1 METTDDE
8 WTDRTIPDQNR
19 DMSPSA
25 SIPVIDL
32 FAGPGGLG
40 EGFASYTRGGR
51 SPFQVSLSIEKDAA
65 AHETLL
71 LRCFFRQFDPDSI
84 PEDYY
89 RALRGEI
96 TQFELFER
104 HPAAANAATAVAWRA
119 TLGAEQHLTVRRR
132 VEAAIGK
139 SDPWVLIG
147 GPPCQ
152 AYSLIGRSRNKGV
165 EKYDPANDE
174 KQTLYV
180 EYLQII
186 ADHWPAV
193 FVMENVKGLLSATL
207 NDQRVFQRILDD
219 LRSPRNAL
227 RREGRSIRRNG
238 GAHEYQVFSV
248 VRHGMFEDSNL
259 ADFVV
264 RTEDHGIPQARHR
277 IILLGVRDDHAREQ
291 PGVLPRVEAVPAEAV
306 LDGLPRLRSGR
317 SKGTDTAD
325 DWIDTL
331 RAVRRSPWLRRST
344 DESVRSQIE
353 AALDSLTRPRQD
365 RGGEH
370 VPGEVDSG
378 LAHKWYVDPRIGG
391 ACNHATRG
399 HMDSDLHRYLFAAC
413 FARVHGRSP
422 VLRDFPASLWP
433 SHTNIVHALNGHGM
447 FADRFRV
454 QTRGRPSTTITAH
467 IAKDG
472 HYYIHYDPSQC
483 RSLTVREAAR
493 LQTFPDNY
501 FFCGN
506 RTAQYAQVGNAV
518 PPLLARQIAGI
529 VADLLGE

>member
-1 METTDDE
+1 
-8 WTDRTIPDQNR
+8 
-19 DMSPSA
+19 MSRSSPV
-25 SIPVIDL
+25 PVIDL

-40 EGFASYTRGGR
+40 EGFASYTKGGKR
-51 SPFQVSLSIEKDAA
+51 PFEVSLSIEKGAA
-65 AHETLL
+65 AHATLL

-89 RALRGEI
+89 RTLRGEI
-96 TQFELFER
+96 TQAELFHR
-104 HPAAANAATAVAWRA
+104 HPVASDGAKAVAWRA
-119 TLGAEQHLTVRRR
+119 TLGEAPGCTVRSRID
-132 VEAAIGK
+132 AATGK
-139 SDPWVLIG
+139 RDPWVLIG

-165 EKYDPANDE
+165 KDYDPRTDE

-207 NDQRVFQRILDD
+207 NDQRMFQRMLDD
-219 LRSPRNAL
+219 LRSPRKAL
-227 RREGRSIRRNG
+227 RREDRSIRRNG
-238 GAHEYQVFSV
+238 GTHEYQVFSV
-248 VRHGMFEDSNL
+248 VRHGMFEDSDL
-259 ADFVV
+259 TDYVV

-277 IILLGVRDDHAREQ
+277 IILLGVRDDYVREQ
-291 PGVLPRVEAVPAEAV
+291 PHVLSREAPVPAEAV

-317 SKGTDTAD
+317 SKGTDTAE
-325 DWIDTL
+325 DWIETL
-331 RAVRRSPWLRRST
+331 RAVRHSPWLRRSI
-344 DESVRSQIE
+344 DETVRSQIE
-353 AALDSLTRPRQD
+353 AALDSLKRPRQD

-370 VPGEVDSG
+370 VPGEVASA
-378 LAHKWYVDPRIGG
+378 LAREWYLDPRIEG
-391 ACNHATRG
+391 ACNHSTRG
-399 HMDSDLHRYLFAAC
+399 HMDSDLHRYLFASC
-413 FARVHGRSP
+413 FAKVYRRSP
-422 VLRDFPASLWP
+422 VLRDFPTALWP
-433 SHTNIVHALNGHGM
+433 SHSNVVDAMNGHGM

-472 HYYIHYDPSQC
+472 HYYIHFDPTQC

-506 RTAQYAQVGNAV
+506 RTEQYAQVGNAV
-518 PPLLARQIAGI
+518 PPLLASQIAGI
-529 VADLLGE
+529 VAELLGA

>member
-1 METTDDE
+1 MNNSE
-8 WTDRTIPDQNR
+8 
-19 DMSPSA
+19 

-40 EGFASYTRGGR
+40 EGFASFPERGR
-51 SPFQVSLSIEKDAA
+51 SRFRISLSIEMDTA

-71 LRCFFRQFDPDSI
+71 LRSFFRQFSPTSV

-89 RALRGEI
+89 RLLRGEMSRS
-96 TQFELFER
+96 ELFER
-104 HPAAANAATAVAWRA
+104 HQTAADAARNIAWRA
-119 TLGAEQHLTVRRR
+119 TLGAEPQLTIRRR

-139 SDPWVLIG
+139 SDAWVLIG

-165 EKYDPANDE
+165 ESYDPKTDD

-207 NDQRVFQRILDD
+207 NDLHVFQRILDD
-219 LRSPRNAL
+219 LRSPRRAL
-227 RREGRSIRRNG
+227 QREGRIIRRNG

-248 VRHGMFEDSNL
+248 IRHGMFEDSDL
-259 ADFVV
+259 ADYVV

-277 IILLGVRDDHAREQ
+277 IILLGVRDDYVRKQ
-291 PGVLPRVEAVPAEAV
+291 PGVLPRMAPVAAEAV

-317 SKGTDTAD
+317 SKGTDSAD
-325 DWIDTL
+325 EWIETL
-331 RAVRRSPWLRRST
+331 RAVRQSQWLRKSI
-344 DESVRSQIE
+344 DQSVRWQVE
-353 AALDSLTRPRQD
+353 EALDSLTRPRQD

-370 VPGEVDSG
+370 VAGKVDSG
-378 LAHKWYVDPRIGG
+378 FMQEWYLDPRMDG
-391 ACNHATRG
+391 ACNHSTRG
-399 HMDSDLHRYLFAAC
+399 HLDSDLHRYLFAAC
-413 FARVHGRSP
+413 FAKARKRSP
-422 VLRDFPASLWP
+422 VLREFPAALWP
-433 SHTNIVHALNGHGM
+433 SHANVVEALNGHGM

-454 QTRGRPSTTITAH
+454 QIRGRPSTTITAH

-472 HYYIHYDPSQC
+472 HYYIHFDPTQC

-506 RTAQYAQVGNAV
+506 RTAQYTQVGNAV
-518 PPLLARQIAGI
+518 PPLLANQIAGI
-529 VADLLGE
+529 VAELLGA